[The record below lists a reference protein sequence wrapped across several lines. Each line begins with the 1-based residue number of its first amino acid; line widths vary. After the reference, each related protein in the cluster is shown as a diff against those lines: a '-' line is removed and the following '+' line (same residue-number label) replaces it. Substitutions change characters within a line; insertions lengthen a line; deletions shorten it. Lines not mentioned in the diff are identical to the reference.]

1 MIGGRTRGGGRH
13 LFLLGGT
20 GFSRHLTDQLEDA
33 GYAVRLSVAT
43 SLGEGEVEQEPA
55 GGVRVGRLD
64 RQGLLH
70 ELAHWHADALV
81 DATHPYA
88 VEVSRLA
95 RETADV
101 AKIPLL
107 RVTRPPWRP
116 PDAGAPCRI
125 FASEDEVTAAL
136 LASGKRALFTVGAK
150 GLQAFAGRGLTLA
163 ARVLPTPES
172 VTAALAAGV
181 APADLI
187 AAYPPYSVEFTAA
200 CLAHLGCSL
209 LVSKE
214 SGVEGGLDEKLA
226 AARLAGGELLIVA
239 RPAEPGSDGRVYH
252 DLSALLNALEDAWKG
267 S

>member
-1 MIGGRTRGGGRH
+1 MTGGRIRGDGRH

-20 GFSRHLTDQLEDA
+20 GFSRRLTEQLEEA

-43 SLGEGEVEQEPA
+43 SLGEGEVEHEPA

-64 RQGLLH
+64 GAGLLD
-70 ELAHWHADALV
+70 ELARWQADALV

-95 RETADV
+95 RETADA
-101 AKIPLL
+101 AKVPLF
-107 RVTRPPWRP
+107 RATRAPWRP
-116 PDAGAPCRI
+116 ADADAPCRV

-181 APADLI
+181 APADLV
-187 AAYPPYSVEFTAA
+187 AAYPP
-200 CLAHLGCSL
+200 
-209 LVSKE
+209 
-214 SGVEGGLDEKLA
+214 
-226 AARLAGGELLIVA
+226 
-239 RPAEPGSDGRVYH
+239 
-252 DLSALLNALEDAWKG
+252 
-267 S
+267 